1 MTIQELIIFLN
12 SLEDKTKPVFI
23 YTGEDIQKLNSE
35 MFDLYLTDRVDINID
50 HPRFIIWE

>member
-1 MTIQELIIFLN
+1 MTVSELIIFLN

-23 YTGEDIQKLNSE
+23 YTGDDIQKLNSE

-50 HPRFIIWE
+50 HARFIIWE